1 MRQFAPR
8 KDLVFSPFT
17 ESLANY
23 SLPEK
28 FTFPFEYEPHPLVI
42 LAVKKLQQH
51 LTSQQEWNHN
61 FGLSEEEGV
70 IIGKMF
76 GVLLVRTEDNE
87 IGYLAAFSGKLAGG
101 NHHPG
106 FVPPIFDGME
116 NGGFLNAGMVELSRI
131 NHEISILE
139 KEKTDTYQK
148 QVQILKTQRK
158 NHSVSLQNKIFDQ
171 YNFLNQN
178 GEEKSLRMIFEQASY
193 KNPPAGAGNVL
204 HQNFCSMLFSITWNH
219 LLWLNSGG
227 DYPPNQKIGNMDIF
241 ILPARKSVRLY
252 WPICWLE
259 LKWIQSRNE
268 LNCNVCVL

>member
-193 KNPPAGAGNVL
+193 KNPPAGAGECAAPKLLQYAFQHHMEPLAMAEFWWGLSPKSENWKHGHFYPSCQEKCAPIL
-204 HQNFCSMLFSITWNH
+204 AHMLAGIE
-219 LLWLNSGG
+219 
-227 DYPPNQKIGNMDIF
+227 MDTK
-241 ILPARKSVRLY
+241 P
-252 WPICWLE
+252 E
-259 LKWIQSRNE
+259 
-268 LNCNVCVL
+268 